1 MIDFNLIERNWD
13 DTLGIGRHYD
23 FGFVFIGIVGVI
35 VLLFLCVAGYCNHEH
50 RKKEKH
56 ERTGE

>member
-1 MIDFNLIERNWD
+1 MIDYELIENNWKN
-13 DTLGIGRHYD
+13 TLGCDRYYD
-23 FGFVFIGIVGVI
+23 FGFVFVGIIGVI
-35 VLLFLCVAGYCNHEH
+35 FLVYCCIAMYCNHEH